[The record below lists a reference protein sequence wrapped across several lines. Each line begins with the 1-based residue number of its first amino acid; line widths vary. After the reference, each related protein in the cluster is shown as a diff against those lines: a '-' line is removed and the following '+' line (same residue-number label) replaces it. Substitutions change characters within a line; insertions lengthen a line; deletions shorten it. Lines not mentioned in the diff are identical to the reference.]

1 MKIRMIY
8 LAAGNSRRFGSN
20 KLYYEMKNKPMFQY
34 GMDTLF
40 QVLERCEDTTLTVVT
55 EYPAVGEYARKQQ
68 NIWKDR
74 IFVTGSPDREKGI
87 SYSIRAGIAN
97 PDADYYL
104 FCVADQPW
112 IRAETVLQL
121 IYKTVEGGFAG
132 GYVEWNGRSGNP
144 TIFSKDLL
152 PILLTLEGDIGGKR
166 ILLRRK
172 DVCAV
177 SAREQKELEDVDKS
191 ERINEI

>member
-68 NIWKDR
+68 NIWKAR

-87 SYSIRAGIAN
+87 SYSISAGIAN
-97 PDADYYL
+97 PDAD
-104 FCVADQPW
+104 
-112 IRAETVLQL
+112 
-121 IYKTVEGGFAG
+121 
-132 GYVEWNGRSGNP
+132 N
-144 TIFSKDLL
+144 
-152 PILLTLEGDIGGKR
+152 
-166 ILLRRK
+166 
-172 DVCAV
+172 
-177 SAREQKELEDVDKS
+177 
-191 ERINEI
+191 